1 MRCTARRV
9 GVAWLCLFVA
19 SALALEEILP
29 PLKLPDG
36 MFADRPPTSLSV
48 VIPAHNAAANI
59 LLTLRSVQ
67 SSIMHFLI
75 STPEAS
81 TMKTEVVIVDDG
93 STDNTVSTVVNF
105 IHQQRLDGAGFN
117 PEWKLVA
124 LLDRVTAG
132 TARNIGVEHSTGE
145 VLFFLDADD
154 LYHQDHISTCFSAL
168 RDGWQRRA
176 MATTRVKVMLKG
188 IVPEWKQQI
197 ESMIPHNRCLFRK
210 LFEFVEGFPEQA
222 VFAKHEDM
230 AFLQV
235 MVYSAKIPVAQL
247 SKETVTYQLYPG
259 NSLDRARERL
269 VRPMSESPPSEESLA
284 EDRPVRLA
292 LIKHHI
298 VHLQQKAQR
307 HLAESNTHHPQQGQW
322 REPSSPHWAVVR
334 RAVREEGGGN
344 WNAVDVPRARFV
356 ERCSFLSSFCFLFRV
371 SKDLIR
377 FFLAPP
383 RVEALLRFGEVEE
396 EEGRKGLA
404 GLIRKLAGEVREAIV
419 AVPDREEL
427 DTMFT
432 ISSAELRTNVT
443 CW

>member
-1 MRCTARRV
+1 MRFMARRALV
-9 GVAWLCLFVA
+9 VAWLCLFAA

-29 PLKLPDG
+29 PLNLPDG
-36 MFADRPPTSLSV
+36 MFADKPPTSLSV
-48 VIPAHNAAANI
+48 VIPAHNAAANV

-67 SSIMHFLI
+67 SSIMHFLN

-154 LYHQDHISTCFSAL
+154 LYHQDHIFACFSAL

-188 IVPEWKQQI
+188 IAPEWKQQI

-292 LIKHHI
+292 LVKHHI

-307 HLAESNTHHPQQGQW
+307 HLAGEFNTHPPQQGHW

-344 WNAVDVPRARFV
+344 WNAVDVPRAR
-356 ERCSFLSSFCFLFRV
+356 
-371 SKDLIR
+371 
-377 FFLAPP
+377 
-383 RVEALLRFGEVEE
+383 VEALLRFGEVEE
-396 EEGRKGLA
+396 KEGRRGLA
-404 GLIRKLAGEVREAIV
+404 ALIRKLAGEVREAIV

-427 DTMFT
+427 DTLFT

>member
-1 MRCTARRV
+1 
-9 GVAWLCLFVA
+9 
-19 SALALEEILP
+19 
-29 PLKLPDG
+29 
-36 MFADRPPTSLSV
+36 
-48 VIPAHNAAANI
+48 
-59 LLTLRSVQ
+59 
-67 SSIMHFLI
+67 
-75 STPEAS
+75 
-81 TMKTEVVIVDDG
+81 
-93 STDNTVSTVVNF
+93 
-105 IHQQRLDGAGFN
+105 
-117 PEWKLVA
+117 
-124 LLDRVTAG
+124 
-132 TARNIGVEHSTGE
+132 
-145 VLFFLDADD
+145 
-154 LYHQDHISTCFSAL
+154 
-168 RDGWQRRA
+168 
-176 MATTRVKVMLKG
+176 MLKG

-235 MVYSAKIPVAQL
+235 MVYSAKIPVAQVQFPFFLLPSFFSFHSSLSPSFFFLLSSFFAHKQTTKL